1 MIINI
6 LAFNSKKNNSTTRQK
21 NTVTNILLKVM
32 SFLIKWVYYML
43 TTGDKASDNKNDV
56 LTILKMIKYSYGLS
70 LNVLKGHIS

>member
-1 MIINI
+1 
-6 LAFNSKKNNSTTRQK
+6 
-21 NTVTNILLKVM
+21 M